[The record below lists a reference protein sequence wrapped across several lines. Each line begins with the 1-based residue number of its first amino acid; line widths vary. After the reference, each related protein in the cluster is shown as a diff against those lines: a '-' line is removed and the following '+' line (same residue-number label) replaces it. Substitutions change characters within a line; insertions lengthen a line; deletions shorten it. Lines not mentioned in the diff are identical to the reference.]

1 MMTEKPDKSAKGDVG
16 NSILRCH
23 LPDTTEETNSS
34 TDHGSEEQDV
44 GSTEEEMEQT
54 GDSNDDESI
63 GQSDS
68 SAEEESIQH
77 SQDPFDDREFSDTG
91 LEPPNN
97 VETWL
102 KVMDFVRGSLRLSR
116 AALDSWV
123 VDLPKACSF
132 FSS

>member
-1 MMTEKPDKSAKGDVG
+1 MTEKPDKSAKGDVG

-44 GSTEEEMEQT
+44 SSTEEEMEQT
-54 GDSNDDESI
+54 GDSNDDELI

-77 SQDPFDDREFSDTG
+77 SQDPFDDREFSDTS
-91 LEPPNN
+91 PPASNPR
-97 VETWL
+97 TMS
-102 KVMDFVRGSLRLSR
+102 KPGSR
-116 AALDSWV
+116 SWI
-123 VDLPKACSF
+123 LFGGPSGF
-132 FSS
+132 PERP